1 MLTELA
7 AAGYQ
12 RAFFS
17 GKKKA
22 VPFVCASE
30 STSRSSEM
38 GPDTEWVTVH
48 DLRKNNPDTPEVKER
63 IDNLTDPGAAFE
75 VGSTPSLKPFH
86 ADPWINP
93 AELYIHA

>member
-1 MLTELA
+1 M
-7 AAGYQ
+7 
-12 RAFFS
+12 
-17 GKKKA
+17 
-22 VPFVCASE
+22 
-30 STSRSSEM
+30 
-38 GPDTEWVTVH
+38 
-48 DLRKNNPDTPEVKER
+48 KER